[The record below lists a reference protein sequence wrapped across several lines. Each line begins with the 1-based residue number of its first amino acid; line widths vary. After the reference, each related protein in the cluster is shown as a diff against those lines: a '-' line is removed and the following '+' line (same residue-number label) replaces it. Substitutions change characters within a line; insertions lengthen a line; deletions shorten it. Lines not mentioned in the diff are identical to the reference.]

1 MSVRRYLAAVAIS
14 AAVATPLTAP
24 GTAGAAPLS
33 TVFRITAAAS
43 PHRCLDA
50 DEHTVYTL
58 DCNGG
63 RNQQW
68 DNYAPGLFRN
78 VATGSCLAAKP
89 PTGTWMLLSCGAD
102 STKWTTSSTTNKY
115 IKSSMT
121 LTCLD
126 NNGGNAEAVGLAA
139 CRAGTAALWNVTRL

>member
-1 MSVRRYLAAVAIS
+1 MSVRRYLAAVAVS
-14 AAVATPLTAP
+14 AAVATTLTAAP
-24 GTAGAAPLS
+24 GAAAAPPPS
-33 TVFRITAAAS
+33 TIFRITAAGGA
-43 PHRCLDA
+43 HRCLDA

-63 RNQQW
+63 ENQQW
-68 DNYAPGLFRN
+68 DNYATGYFRN
-78 VATGSCLAAKP
+78 VKTKSCLAAHP

-115 IKSSMT
+115 IMSKMT

-126 NNGGNAEAVGLAA
+126 NNGGNAVAVSLKA
-139 CRAGTAALWNVTRL
+139 CRKGTALWNVTRL